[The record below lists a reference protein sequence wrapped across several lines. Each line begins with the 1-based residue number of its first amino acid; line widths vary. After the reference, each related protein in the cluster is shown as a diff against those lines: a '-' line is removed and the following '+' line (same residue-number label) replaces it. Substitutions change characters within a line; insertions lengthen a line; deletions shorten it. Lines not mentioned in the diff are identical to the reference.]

1 MSENGRPK
9 PIIKVRP
16 LSDLENFAISKLDLS
31 LTICE
36 DEGTCQLRIVER
48 DFDSVQ
54 LRCLRCG
61 YCIWLDV

>member
-1 MSENGRPK
+1 MSERPK

-16 LSDLENFAISKLDLS
+16 LSDLENLAISKLDLS

-36 DEGTCQLRIVER
+36 DQSTCQFRIVDR
-48 DFDSVQ
+48 DFDSVN

-61 YCIWLDV
+61 WCIWLDV